1 MITAVTP
8 FSTAPAAATR
18 PTAPQAAPAQAAP
31 TESVDLSMIDTPA
44 KAAALPILDASVQL
58 GLAAGIAAAVMAGM
72 GGGSAPLISLDIAT
86 KTAGQESSMQIVID
100 PKNETDPVTST
111 GTFAGQPVSGGLK
124 MDPANE
130 QVSWIGKIG
139 NNAEELHFAGLDQDA
154 QSLKLNVKLGSIE
167 GTVNFS
173 PLKGDAGPD
182 DYQGYRI
189 QGELGGQP
197 YQVDTIIDI
206 PESLKRKEPPA
217 DGRVETTMTS
227 KGFLGSETIQ
237 KDYQIVGQM
246 TSGGVVVEVTGAG
259 TAAGIPQEIQA
270 VLTVAP

>member
-1 MITAVTP
+1 MITAVQS
-8 FSTAPAAATR
+8 FSTAPTAPARQA
-18 PTAPQAAPAQAAP
+18 APQAAPAAPAP
-31 TESVDLSMIDTPA
+31 TESVDLSTIDTPA

-72 GGGSAPLISLDIAT
+72 GGGSAPLISLDIAS
-86 KTAGQESSMQIVID
+86 KTAGQESSMQITID
-100 PKNETDPVTST
+100 PKNESDPVTSS
-111 GTFAGQPVSGGLK
+111 GTFAGQPVSGSLK
-124 MDPANE
+124 IDQANE

-139 NNAEELHFAGLDQDA
+139 NNPEELHFAGLDQDA
-154 QSLKLNVKLGSIE
+154 QSLKLNVKLGTVE

-206 PESLKRKEPPA
+206 PESLKRQEPPEN
-217 DGRVETTMTS
+217 GRVETTMTS
-227 KGFLGSETIQ
+227 KGFLGTESIQ
-237 KDYQIVGQM
+237 KEYTLVGQM
-246 TSGGVVVEVTGAG
+246 TSGGIVVEVNGTG
-259 TAAGIPQEIQA
+259 TTAGIAQEVQA